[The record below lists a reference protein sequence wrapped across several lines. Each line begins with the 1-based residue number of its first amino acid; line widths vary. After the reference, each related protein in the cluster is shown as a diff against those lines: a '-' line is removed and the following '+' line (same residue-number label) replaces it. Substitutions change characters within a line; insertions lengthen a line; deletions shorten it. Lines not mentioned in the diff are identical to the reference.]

1 MHVLLWYSCSQSA
14 SEPKSGKMMKL
25 CNSQGATTRG
35 WILSDPYATRTRA
48 TMPRTNPIDAAF
60 DYVLFKLLRVVSTSL
75 RPTHHSSHPQ
85 LTPAHTFASSSCN
98 LQSLLHAAPHM
109 LTTRVGLATQP
120 PPYTPSQHSAGTS
133 VLHRG
138 QHSLHFAQLA
148 SRGKHWAFHWRVCMA
163 TS

>member
-1 MHVLLWYSCSQSA
+1 
-14 SEPKSGKMMKL
+14 MKL

-35 WILSDPYATRTRA
+35 GLFATPTHA
-48 TMPRTNPIDAAF
+48 TMPRTNPVDAAF

-85 LTPAHTFASSSCN
+85 PTPAHKN
-98 LQSLLHAAPHM
+98 LPRHLQLLFQADTLTSL

-120 PPYTPSQHSAGTS
+120 PPYTPSQRSAGTS

-148 SRGKHWAFHWRVCMA
+148 SRGKHWTFHWRVCMA
-163 TS
+163 NLSLTKKKVSTCHAKACVLVALSTC